1 VKSVSEK
8 GALQALFDVKFLY
21 ETFHEDPSGASRQD
35 SSRGEED
42 AEAALARANALAL
55 RGVVAAASAALDP
68 IDWATYEAPLWRAVA
83 RARARTTTVLGL
95 ANGSGGVGTL
105 NEALSKRDA
114 ATFTGAGTAP
124 PPPPRFSYLPVGAPA
139 ARFRTRGSLETKY
152 GRAGSVFSLDGDRRN
167 GAGATL
173 VDWSAAGFDAFGETE
188 GPDSLSRDG
197 NAGGN
202 FFGKLA
208 GVSGLGFIRAL

>member
-1 VKSVSEK
+1 
-8 GALQALFDVKFLY
+8 
-21 ETFHEDPSGASRQD
+21 
-35 SSRGEED
+35 
-42 AEAALARANALAL
+42 
-55 RGVVAAASAALDP
+55 
-68 IDWATYEAPLWRAVA
+68 
-83 RARARTTTVLGL
+83 
-95 ANGSGGVGTL
+95 
-105 NEALSKRDA
+105 
-114 ATFTGAGTAP
+114 
-124 PPPPRFSYLPVGAPA
+124 VGAPA

-167 GAGATL
+167 GVGATL